1 MTTIGFIGTGV
12 MGKSMARHLLQGGHD
27 LNLYTRTKSK
37 AQDLLDEGAVW
48 KESPGELAS
57 VSDVVITMVGY
68 PEDVKEVYTG
78 ENGLIN
84 RAESGT
90 LLIDMT
96 TSDPALAAEIAEQAA
111 LKNIHVV
118 DAPVSG
124 GDVGARN
131 AELAIMAGGT
141 EEAFAKAEP
150 VFRLL
155 GTNIQHLGRAGA
167 GQSTK
172 MANQI
177 AIASTMMGVSES
189 LVYADKAGLDV
200 EQVLDTI
207 ETGAA
212 GSFSLSKLGRRMIAE
227 DFEPGFYVKH
237 FIKDMRIAIESAKKL
252 ELELPGLQ
260 LAESLYTQLAENGW
274 ENAGTQALI
283 NYYFQR

>member
-12 MGKSMARHLLQGGHD
+12 MGKSMARHLLQGGHG
-27 LNLYTRTKSK
+27 LHLYTRTKSK
-37 AQDLLDEGAVW
+37 AKDLLEEGAVW

-68 PEDVKEVYTG
+68 PEDVKEVYMG
-78 ENGLIN
+78 ENGLIE
-84 RAESGT
+84 RAEAGA

-111 LKNIHVV
+111 LKNIHVL

-124 GDVGARN
+124 GDIGAKN

-155 GTNIQHLGRAGA
+155 GTNIRHLGKAGA

-189 LVYADKAGLDV
+189 LVYAEKAGLNV

-237 FIKDMRIAIESAKKL
+237 FIKDMRIAVESAKKMGL
-252 ELELPGLQ
+252 ELHGLE
-260 LAESLYTQLAENGW
+260 LAESLYAQLAENGW

-283 NYYFQR
+283 KYYFQK